1 MKIGILG
8 TGNMGRSLG
17 LRWRAAGHDVFFGS
31 RTPDKAKAVAGES
44 GTGGTYD
51 EAVAYGDVILNTVR
65 GIVLSK
71 LLTSVAPLDGKVVID
86 LNNRSIP
93 ANFEY
98 DPIAG
103 PSLAEEVAVDIPNA
117 HVVKAFN
124 TLAQEVF
131 EHDQMTLRSESVN
144 VFVSGDD
151 DGARA
156 TVMSLASDLGFV
168 PVDCGRLRNARLLE
182 SLADFVR
189 LLMIGQKRGPY
200 MTFSVKELPTIT
212 NPRLGGRQP
221 SELDS

>member
-17 LRWRAAGHDVFFGS
+17 LRWREAGHDVFFGS
-31 RTPDKAKAVAGES
+31 RTPDKAKAVAGE
-44 GTGGTYD
+44 GGKAGTYD
-51 EAVAYGDVILNTVR
+51 EAVAFADVLLNTVR
-65 GIVLSK
+65 GIVPSQF
-71 LLTSVAPLDGKVVID
+71 LTSPDALNGKVVID

-93 ANFEY
+93 PGFEY

-103 PSLAEEVAVDIPNA
+103 PSLVEQVAADVPKA

-124 TLAQEVF
+124 TLALEVF
-131 EHDQMTLRSESVN
+131 EHSADTLRANEAA

-151 DGARA
+151 EQARQ
-156 TVMSLASDLGFV
+156 TVMALAADLGFS

-182 SLADFVR
+182 SMGDFVR

-200 MTFSVKELPTIT
+200 MTLRVKELPPVS
-212 NPRLGGRQP
+212 NPRLGGRQA

>member
-17 LRWRAAGHDVFFGS
+17 LRWREVGHDVFFGS
-31 RTPDKAKAVAGES
+31 RTPDKARAVGGADR
-44 GTGGTYD
+44 GGTYD
-51 EAVAYGDVILNTVR
+51 EAVLYGDVILNTVR
-65 GIVLSK
+65 GIVPSK
-71 LLTSVAPLDGKVVID
+71 LLTTVAPLDGKVVID

-93 ANFEY
+93 PGFEY

-103 PSLAEEVAVDIPNA
+103 PSLAEEVAADVPNA
-117 HVVKAFN
+117 LVVKAFN

-131 EHDQMTLRSESVN
+131 EHGKDTLTSESVA
-144 VFVSGDD
+144 VFVSGDND
-151 DGARA
+151 RARR
-156 TVMSLASDLGFV
+156 TVMALAADLGFA

-189 LLMIGQKRGPY
+189 LLMIDRQRGPY
-200 MTFSVKELPTIT
+200 MTIGLKELPPVTT
-212 NPRLGGRQP
+212 PRLGGRQP